1 MRDDPD
7 QAMKLSD
14 ETCRASDWAE
24 LAPAAFHE
32 PDTALDRLYEIAC
45 RDQWTVAGLD
55 WSALDLAVFP
65 LSFRQAAADLFAQ
78 LEYGELAAMM
88 AASRMIDRLP
98 SGAARLVCATQVNDE
113 ARHVRFFANL
123 IGRLGCAGRVRP
135 SVRQLMAEVYEA
147 DTPEATM
154 LGMQILIEGVAH
166 SFFLEGARLF
176 AEFPALGPPFDA
188 VKTVITDWLPRLL
201 GRDESRHIAFGLH
214 FLRARLPGLG
224 ASERAA
230 LERKVERWGEM
241 VYEMA
246 SDPDVIDGVGVD
258 GKRFGARCMV
268 DLNLRLAQAGMETR
282 IREVREV
289 SAAPGD
295 AGDAGDVRAGAGDA
309 RAAAEGAEL
318 PAVPVSRETR

>member
-1 MRDDPD
+1 
-7 QAMKLSD
+7 MKLLD
-14 ETCRASDWAE
+14 ETDRASDWAE
-24 LAPAAFHE
+24 LAPPAFHE
-32 PDTALDRLYEIAC
+32 PDAALDRLYELAC

-65 LSFRQAAADLFAQ
+65 LPFRQAAADLFAQ

-88 AASRMIDRLP
+88 AASRMMDRLP
-98 SGAARLVCATQVNDE
+98 AGAARLVCATQVNDE

-135 SVRQLMAEVYEA
+135 SVRQLMAEVHEA

-176 AEFPALGPPFDA
+176 AELPALGPPFDA
-188 VKTVITDWLPRLL
+188 VKTVIADWLPRLL

-214 FLRARLPGLG
+214 FLRARLPALG
-224 ASERAA
+224 ARERAA
-230 LERKVERWGEM
+230 LERDVARWGEM

-258 GKRFGARCMV
+258 GKRFGARCMS
-268 DLNLRLAQAGMETR
+268 DLNLRLAQAGVETR
-282 IREVREV
+282 IREIDAGGEGRAAIAPDA
-289 SAAPGD
+289 AAP
-295 AGDAGDVRAGAGDA
+295 APEER
-309 RAAAEGAEL
+309 R
-318 PAVPVSRETR
+318 